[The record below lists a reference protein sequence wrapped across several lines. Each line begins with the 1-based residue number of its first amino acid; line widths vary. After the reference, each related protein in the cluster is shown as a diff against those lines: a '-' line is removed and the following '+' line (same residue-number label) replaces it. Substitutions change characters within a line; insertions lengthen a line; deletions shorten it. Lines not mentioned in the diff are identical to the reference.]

1 MLTDEQ
7 RNFFKSNGYLVV
19 EGVLDE
25 ATVLAPIRAEY
36 AALLDDL
43 ISGWTERG
51 LIKPPPTGDGFFEK
65 LLYCYANGMDWF
77 QPMDISLPGDRITPE
92 TPFHFGPAVFNL
104 LRNERLL
111 SLVEDLLGPELT
123 SNPIQHVRLKPP
135 TSRLSESEVRAH
147 ITHTDWHQD
156 RGVTHHDADQTD
168 MVTVWCAIVRRQR
181 V

>member
-65 LLYCYANGMDWF
+65 LL
-77 QPMDISLPGDRITPE
+77 
-92 TPFHFGPAVFNL
+92 
-104 LRNERLL
+104 
-111 SLVEDLLGPELT
+111 
-123 SNPIQHVRLKPP
+123 
-135 TSRLSESEVRAH
+135 
-147 ITHTDWHQD
+147 
-156 RGVTHHDADQTD
+156 
-168 MVTVWCAIVRRQR
+168 
-181 V
+181 